1 MISEEQITITFP
13 DGKKRIYEKGIT
25 GSQIAES
32 ISKSLQKKAV
42 AIKVDQIQ
50 KDLCDSLYSDSSIS
64 IITIDTDEGIEI
76 MRHTITAQVLARAVK
91 NLYPNSKLAIGPTI
105 ENGFYY
111 DVLFEKPISYDDL
124 SSIENEMKKIV
135 QQGNKIKKSFKTK
148 QESIDLFNSRKES
161 YKVEIINQSGQE
173 KDFQIYEQ
181 DDSEFLDLC
190 RGPHLPN
197 LKFIGAFKLTKLAG
211 AYWKGDS
218 KNEMLQRIY
227 GTAWLNQKELENHLF
242 ILEEAEKRDHRKIG
256 KQLNLFHLQE
266 QAPGSVFWHSKG
278 WFIYRSIMNY
288 MREKLNYANYEEV
301 NTPQLVDSSLWKDSG
316 HWDKFREQ
324 MFVSES
330 EDKIMAIKPMN
341 CPCHVQ
347 IFRQG
352 IKSYKDLPLRMAEFG
367 SCHRNEPSGALHGL
381 MRVRAF
387 TQDDAHIFCTEDQI
401 VSETEK
407 FCKLLMEVYNDFGFK
422 DVAIKF
428 SDRPENRAG
437 DDSVWDQ
444 AENALKEAVQEAG
457 YDFELNPGEG
467 AFYGPKLEFVL
478 KDAIG
483 REWQCGTLQV
493 DFVLPE
499 RLDANYISED
509 GTKRRPVM
517 LHRAVLGSFERF
529 IGILLENNYG
539 RLPNWL
545 TPTQVVVMNIND
557 DCLDYAN
564 KIINKLKNINVRCL
578 LDSRN
583 EKINYKIREHS
594 AMKIPFLVVI
604 GKKEISNNT
613 LSVRALGQENIKEY
627 LTEEFLKNIKKSC
640 RMPKIM
646 SN

>member
-278 WFIYRSIMNY
+278 WFIYRLIMNY

-387 TQDDAHIFCTEDQI
+387 TQDDAHIFCTEGQI

-422 DVAIKF
+422 DVSIKF